1 MVVVKDTCSLYDM
14 VVMKE
19 MYMADNMFYFQEICS
34 VHEMTII
41 KEICSSNGM
50 VGVNN
55 RRVLDEQSYIQGT
68 CSTHDISVGLGNM
81 QGKSF
86 VMRCRKG
93 TENISN
99 HDT

>member
-41 KEICSSNGM
+41 KEYAVQMGWW
-50 VGVNN
+50 
-55 RRVLDEQSYIQGT
+55 E
-68 CSTHDISVGLGNM
+68 
-81 QGKSF
+81 
-86 VMRCRKG
+86 
-93 TENISN
+93 
-99 HDT
+99 